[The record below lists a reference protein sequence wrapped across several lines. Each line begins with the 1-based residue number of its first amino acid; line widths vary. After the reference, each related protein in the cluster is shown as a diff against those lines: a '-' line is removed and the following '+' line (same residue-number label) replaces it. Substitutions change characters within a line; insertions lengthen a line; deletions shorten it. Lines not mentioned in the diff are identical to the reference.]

1 MNKKKKLVISNVI
14 PTAEKTIFEKIYF
27 YFFLILPI
35 VYSDKIVDPV
45 LIPRQIALTI
55 FVLII
60 GVLIFYQISIK
71 KINNDFRF
79 LKSAFFYIFLL
90 FNFTILISFFQS
102 NLISES
108 IYTFS
113 KISLESLFLI
123 FTCYLI
129 IQKQLSVNS
138 LAKSIFYLAIIVIL
152 ISIFQLIK
160 LYLSGNNFTDYIYE
174 INSTIGHKNLLS
186 SLLFIAFTYFFITF
200 FVSKKW
206 KILTFIVIII
216 VLCLIWILQTRTVLL
231 AFIIFGFIFSIL
243 IFIKRN
249 KLANKFSLKPIIIFS
264 TILITLLSIFTFLNK
279 EKLSRLF
286 NIDSVIERISM
297 WDNTY
302 QIIQKNSLFGIGAG
316 NWQIHFSENGLDK
329 FPDPAV
335 RNGITTFQRPHN
347 DFLWVFSEAGIIGFL
362 AYIAIFCIL
371 IYYLFRL
378 FKNSENIKSIWL
390 YSALIA
396 SISGYLFIALTDFP
410 FERIEHQIL
419 LFLLFAI
426 IFTEY
431 YSKFIFS
438 TNNKLPL
445 FKLKY
450 IVLLFIISTS
460 TSFVVS
466 SNRYQGE
473 LHNHLLYEAHK
484 SLNWSNMIEEA
495 DKTQN
500 DFYQIDPTSV
510 PIYWY
515 KAVAEFS
522 LGNNLQAKL
531 DFEKAYKIAPY
542 NIHVLNNL
550 ATCYANLGQ
559 TKKAIKYFNKALSIS
574 SNFEESILNLS
585 GLYYNNHDFKN
596 AYLTI
601 LKCNEN
607 STDPKYIKFL
617 YPILTEK
624 VNNMLDNEK
633 DNSTKNKLI
642 EIKLNYDELMKIFFD
657 AKKNNVTFE
666 RYLLLNNKHE

>member
-1 MNKKKKLVISNVI
+1 LNKKKKLVISNVI